1 MTHDIINPE
10 KLGVPKGWNHG
21 ILANRGRLLFVAGQA
36 GWEEEA
42 PGEPPPFAEQFAR
55 VLDKVI
61 AVVTSAGGGPEDVVR
76 LTIYVVDLT
85 QYRACRK
92 QLGGV
97 WRERFGTHY
106 PAIALVEVRGLVD
119 RGALVEMEA
128 TAVVG
133 DRDR

>member
-36 GWEEEA
+36 GWEEKA
-42 PGEPPPFAEQFAR
+42 SGEPPPFASQFAR
-55 VLDKVI
+55 VLDKVL
-61 AVVTSAGGGPEDVVR
+61 AVVGSAGGAPEDVVR
-76 LTIYVVDLT
+76 LTIYVLDLA
-85 QYRACRK
+85 QYRASRK
-92 QLGGV
+92 ELGAI

-106 PAIALVEVRGLVD
+106 PAIALLEVRGLVD

-128 TAVVG
+128 TAIVG
-133 DRDR
+133 ERR